1 MSPRSGNRLPADL
14 VDDLLR
20 LRLRTSRP
28 EMPDECADLET
39 VALVLAGGATPEEI
53 ERAGEHLR
61 ACASCAAATQA
72 LHDLDRGPAPA
83 LAPPASLTE
92 RARAWVGRPVT
103 WAAAAAC
110 AALVVGA
117 AVFLQQP
124 TDAAREI
131 EFAVK
136 GEADHMDVAVQR
148 KGQRFRLRPP
158 GQLEDGDQLGFFYT
172 AERPGYL
179 ALFDLRASG
188 KASLLFPRDASRSGA
203 IAAGSEIPLPDGGS
217 FTRAPGC
224 EWLVAVFSD
233 RPLAIETSSA
243 ALRNA
248 AAASGPACDLQPE
261 IAGAR
266 TIWVFAAH

>member
-1 MSPRSGNRLPADL
+1 MSPASGSRLPADL

-20 LRLRTSRP
+20 LRLRASRP
-28 EMPDECADLET
+28 EMPEGCADLET
-39 VALVLAGGATPEEI
+39 VALVLAGGATPGQI
-53 ERAGEHLR
+53 ERAAEHLR

-72 LHDLDRGPAPA
+72 LHDLDRGPAPVP
-83 LAPPASLTE
+83 APPASLAE
-92 RARAWVGRPVT
+92 RARVWVGRPVS

-110 AALVVGA
+110 AALLVGT

-136 GEADHMDVAVQR
+136 GEADHIDVAVQR

-172 AERPGYL
+172 AQRPGYL
-179 ALFDLRASG
+179 TLFDLRASG
-188 KASLLFPRDASRSGA
+188 EASLLFPRHAPRSGA
-203 IAAGSEIPLPDGGS
+203 IAAGSEIPLPDGGT
-217 FTRAPGC
+217 FTPAPGC

-233 RPLAIETSSA
+233 RPLAIETEA
-243 ALRNA
+243 GALRA
-248 AAASGPACDLQPE
+248 AATASGPGCDLQPE
-261 IAGAR
+261 IEGAR

>member
-1 MSPRSGNRLPADL
+1 MSPGSDNRLPADL
-14 VDDLLR
+14 IDDLLR
-20 LRLRTSRP
+20 VRLRTSRLELP
-28 EMPDECADLET
+28 EECADLET
-39 VALVLAGGATPEEI
+39 VALVLAGGATPGQI
-53 ERAGEHLR
+53 ERAAEHLR

-72 LHDLDRGPAPA
+72 LHDLGSSPAPA
-83 LAPPASLTE
+83 PAPPVSLAE

-110 AALVVGA
+110 AALVVGTT
-117 AVFLQQP
+117 VFLP

-188 KASLLFPRDASRSGA
+188 EASLLFPSDAPRSGA
-203 IAAGSEIPLPDGGS
+203 IAAGSEVPLPDGGT

-243 ALRNA
+243 ALRTA
-248 AAASGPACDLQPE
+248 AAASGPGCDLQPE
-261 IAGAR
+261 IEGAR